1 MLSCGSQDVRL
12 CWFSKLDV
20 LAGGGGGGAGV
31 GLSLKCMSLKFLVPD
46 VGFEP
51 FSSQGEA
58 LIWSS
63 LSLVFP
69 CAVGRVYFVPYLVK
83 FCASLSYLL

>member
-1 MLSCGSQDVRL
+1 MCWPGS
-12 CWFSKLDV
+12 
-20 LAGGGGGGAGV
+20 GGG

-51 FSSQGEA
+51 FSPQGEA
-58 LIWSS
+58 LILSS
-63 LSLVFP
+63 LLLVVP

-83 FCASLSYLL
+83 FCGSLSYLL